1 MRPQHQLRLCDCISL
16 FNNTYLLCV
25 LTVNMQAATL
35 LLFNEVAE
43 LSFSE
48 VQERLNL
55 QEEDVVR
62 LLHSLSCAK
71 YQILLKE
78 PAGRSIS
85 KTDKFM

>member
-1 MRPQHQLRLCDCISL
+1 
-16 FNNTYLLCV
+16 
-25 LTVNMQAATL
+25 
-35 LLFNEVAE
+35 VAE

-85 KTDKFM
+85 KTDKFK